1 MKGPFWDRCQ
11 VIISDSLKLLTLLP
25 TFHRHQVFWHGFSY
39 VQICFWSCG
48 IFWEM
53 EKKIKRGWLPS
64 FANWWM
70 NLVCPFCTVSYR
82 PHLPSHLTKM
92 LRSTHICAL
101 ILLKSAISSP
111 LHKKRES
118 NGFDLHEARLER
130 HFTDQGQG
138 IPPWSYHGLLWRQ
151 CFVFIA
157 ITTIGTD
164 SKREWQLSSVI
175 PLNPFH
181 PKGCPIDE

>member
-1 MKGPFWDRCQ
+1 MKGPFSDRCQ

-53 EKKIKRGWLPS
+53 EKKTKRGWLPS

-70 NLVCPFCTVSYR
+70 NLVCTFGTVSYR
-82 PHLPSHLTKM
+82 PHIPSHLTKM
-92 LRSTHICAL
+92 HRSTHICAL

-111 LHKKRES
+111 LHKKRKS
-118 NGFDLHEARLER
+118 NGFDLLK
-130 HFTDQGQG
+130 QGWRG
-138 IPPWSYHGLLWRQ
+138 ISLIRVRVFLPEVTTV
-151 CFVFIA
+151 CFGGNVSF
-157 ITTIGTD
+157 
-164 SKREWQLSSVI
+164 L
-175 PLNPFH
+175 
-181 PKGCPIDE
+181 